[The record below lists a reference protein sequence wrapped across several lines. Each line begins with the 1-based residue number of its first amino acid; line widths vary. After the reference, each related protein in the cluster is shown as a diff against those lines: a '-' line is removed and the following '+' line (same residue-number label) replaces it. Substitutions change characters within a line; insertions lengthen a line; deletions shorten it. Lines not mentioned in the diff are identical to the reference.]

1 MKRLSPHADTGT
13 EVDPI
18 AAPEPARGRQSSLQ
32 RASVVHLP
40 VPEGDAALVEALR
53 RDRPGARAALFDRY
67 AAHVR
72 RVLVRVLGLDSEIPD
87 LVQDVFV
94 TALEGMDRLEDSTAL
109 RGYLTSVAVYSAR
122 ALIRKRTRRR
132 ILSFLEPERIDRFA
146 SVGATD
152 EMHEAV
158 RALYDVLDAM
168 PADERIAFALRFV
181 EGMQLPEI
189 AAACRVSRATVSRR
203 LQRAQ
208 RVFVERAMRHPAL
221 SEWLSGGTRWSR

>member
-1 MKRLSPHADTGT
+1 MKRLSPRADTGT
-13 EVDPI
+13 VVDSI
-18 AAPEPARGRQSSLQ
+18 AAQSARARQSSLR

-87 LVQDVFV
+87 LVHDVFV
-94 TALEGMDRLEDSTAL
+94 TALEGIDRLEDGAAL
-109 RGYLTSVAVYSAR
+109 RGYLTSIAVYSAR
-122 ALIRKRTRRR
+122 GLIRKRSRRR
-132 ILSFLEPERIDRFA
+132 ILSFLEPEQMDRFA

-152 EMHEAV
+152 ELHEAV
-158 RALYDVLDAM
+158 RALYDVLGAM
-168 PADERIAFALRFV
+168 PADERIAFALRFI
-181 EGMQLPEI
+181 EGMELPEI

-203 LQRAQ
+203 LSRAQ
-208 RVFVERAMRHPAL
+208 RAFVERATRHPAL
-221 SEWLSGGTRWSR
+221 AEWLSGGTRWNR